1 MMTEVAEFLQF
12 ITAEKGLAEN
22 TRSAYQ
28 QDLLQFE
35 EFIRISRRHLDSVD
49 HKLLRDYLAR
59 LRRQEVSPRSLARKL
74 STLKQFFQFL
84 LREGRVPANP
94 AELLTVLVK
103 TKRLPKHLT
112 VAESFSLLEAARGDT
127 PASTRDRAMLE
138 VWYATGCRVSE
149 LAGILCADIDWKGGL
164 VRIRGK
170 GGRERWVPLSQDSL
184 AWARK
189 YKDLRHAWVARVGLT
204 EVENFF
210 LSDRVKPWSRQQLW
224 KWLRKYAA
232 AAGITRP
239 VWPHMIR
246 HSVATHVLQGG
257 ADLRTVQ
264 ELLGHR
270 SISTTEIYTH
280 LGVENLKTMQRKF
293 HPRD

>member
-1 MMTEVAEFLQF
+1 MMTEVAEFLQY
-12 ITAEKGLAEN
+12 ITAEKGLSEN
-22 TRSAYQ
+22 TRSSYQ
-28 QDLLQFE
+28 QDLLQYE
-35 EFIRISRRHLDSVD
+35 EFFRLSQQTLESVD
-49 HKLLRDYLAR
+49 HKHLRDYLAR
-59 LRRQEVSPRSLARKL
+59 LRRREVGPRSLARKL

-84 LREGRVPANP
+84 LREGRIEASP

-112 VAESFSLLEAARGDT
+112 VDESFALLEAAEGDT
-127 PASTRDRAMLE
+127 PGSTRDRAMLE

-149 LAGILCADIDWKGGL
+149 LAGILAADIDWKGGL
-164 VRIRGK
+164 VLVRGK

-184 AWARK
+184 TWAQR
-189 YKDLRHAWVARVGLT
+189 YRDLRHEWVARFDLLEQ
-204 EVENFF
+204 EVFF
-210 LSDRVKPWSRQQLW
+210 LTDRVKPYNRQQLW
-224 KWLRKYAA
+224 KWLRKYATK
-232 AAGITRP
+232 AGIHRK

-280 LGVENLKTMQRKF
+280 LNVENLKTMQRKF